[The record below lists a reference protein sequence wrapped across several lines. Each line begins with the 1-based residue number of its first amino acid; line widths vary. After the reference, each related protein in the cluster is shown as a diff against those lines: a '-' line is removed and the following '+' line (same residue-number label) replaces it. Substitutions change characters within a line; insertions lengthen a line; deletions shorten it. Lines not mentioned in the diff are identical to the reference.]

1 MSYASGKA
9 ALKNLPIGVS
19 CGEVAGIGPE
29 VIMKSWLMRRE
40 SNLPV
45 FILYGNQF
53 IFEKIASDLGLK
65 INFKSCSPEDA
76 ADIFDNYLPIY
87 EIDAPHHFIYGVPNI
102 ETAPLVINSID
113 QIVRAIFDQ
122 RLKALVTAPIQ
133 KSVLYDLGFKGAG
146 HTEYLAKLCSAHA
159 GEKITPIM
167 LLAADELRV
176 IPMTIHVALSKVP
189 ALITEELIFKTAL
202 KTNEILKSDF
212 NISSPRIAFAGLN
225 PHAGEE
231 GTMGNEEIQIIIPA
245 LNKLRDKGLNILGP
259 LSADTMFYKSA
270 RAKYDIAICMYHDQ
284 ALIPLK
290 TIDFDGGINI
300 TAGLPIVRCSPDHG
314 TALDIAG
321 QGIAKPTSFIK
332 SLLAAERIAD
342 HRLESLENG
351 NLKSKNLPNV

>member
-1 MSYASGKA
+1 MSYASDKA
-9 ALKNLPIGVS
+9 ALNNLPIGIS

-29 VIMKSWLMRRE
+29 VIMKSWLMRHE
-40 SNLPV
+40 FNLPT

-53 IFEKIASDLGLK
+53 IFEKIASDLDLK
-65 INFKSCSPEDA
+65 INFKSCSPEGA
-76 ADIFDNYLPIY
+76 ADVFDDYLPIC
-87 EIDAPHHFIYGVPNI
+87 EINAPPHFTYGVPNI
-102 ETAPLVINSID
+102 ETAPLVISSID

-133 KSVLYDLGFKGAG
+133 KSVLYDAGFDSAG
-146 HTEYLAKLCSAHA
+146 HTEYLAKLCSDHL
-159 GEKITPIM
+159 GKKFTPIM

-189 ALITEELIFKTAL
+189 ALITEKLILETAL
-202 KTNEILKSDF
+202 TTNEILKNDF
-212 NISSPRIAFAGLN
+212 NIASPRIAFSGLN

-231 GTMGNEEIQIIIPA
+231 GTMGSEEVQIIIPA

-270 RAKYDIAICMYHDQ
+270 RSKYDIAICMYHDQ

-321 QGIAKPTSFIK
+321 KGIAKPTSFIK

-342 HRLESLENG
+342 HRLG
-351 NLKSKNLPNV
+351 NLKSESLKNV